1 MPNEIQVA
9 IEQHK
14 LDKQIASFSPNYDA
28 YLKMEDE
35 LKTLDN
41 AINSSKDILQRN
53 KLETRREKLE
63 SSLIEFLTKWS
74 NS

>member
-1 MPNEIQVA
+1 MSDIQVA

-28 YLKMEDE
+28 YLKMEDA
-35 LKTLDN
+35 LKILDN
-41 AINSSKDILQRN
+41 EINSSKNILQIN
-53 KLETRREKLE
+53 ELKEQREKLK
-63 SSLIEFLTKWS
+63 SSLIKFLTKWS